1 IFFSVDS
8 WIRTRVSDLSTP
20 HLSPLL
26 ARGGEETILD
36 SRFTLLI
43 HHSPSSSCPRSSRP
57 MVWASLCAPRSLL
70 PVRRSG
76 GVAVASYNLLS
87 SIFQVLTTAYRS
99 RPCPS
104 LSSHSHRFRSR

>member
-1 IFFSVDS
+1 MFSSVDS
-8 WIRTRVSDLSTP
+8 WIRPRVSDLSTL

-43 HHSPSSSCPRSSRP
+43 HHSPSSNCPRSSRP
-57 MVWASLCAPRSLL
+57 MVWPSLCAPRSLL

-76 GVAVASYNLLS
+76 GLAVASYNLPP
-87 SIFQVLTTAYRS
+87 SIFQVLTIAYRS

-104 LSSHSHRFRSR
+104 LSCHSHRCRSR